1 MMVVLHR
8 SFGQPECREIAL
20 VLQAMDIEHAI
31 ERGIVGWR
39 VVVPAHE
46 EARAREQWRLYKLEN
61 RARPPRRMEAEPR
74 PGALAGALAWA
85 FVLMIFFSFQSND
98 GFGVD
103 WSAAGHIDVA
113 AVRAGE
119 WWRTITALTLHG
131 DRAHLFVNIGVGAIF
146 GALLA
151 REIGAGYAWLLIL
164 IGGAAGNLMN
174 VFVQR
179 PGHLSLGASTAVF
192 AALGLL
198 AAYLWTA
205 RRMLLHSWATRAS
218 PVVGAIILLAWLGT
232 GTERTD
238 IVAHLTGF
246 IAGFAIGALVGRSPR
261 RPGTKSGRQWL
272 SAAATLLLLVVAWQ
286 FALRAA
292 GFDPGPL

>member
-1 MMVVLHR
+1 MQR
-8 SFGQPECREIAL
+8 SFGQPESRECAL
-20 VLQAMDIEHAI
+20 VLQAMGIEHEI

-39 VVVPAHE
+39 VIVPAHE
-46 EARAREQWRLYKLEN
+46 EVRAREQWRLYKLEN
-61 RARPPRRMEAEPR
+61 RARPLRRKGAEPR

-85 FVLMIFFSFQSND
+85 FVLMMFFSFQSNH
-98 GFGVD
+98 GLGVD
-103 WSAAGHIDVA
+103 WSAAGRVGVA
-113 AVRAGE
+113 AVRDGE

-131 DRAHLFVNIGVGAIF
+131 DMAHLFVNIGVGAVF
-146 GALLA
+146 GTLLA
-151 REIGAGYAWLLIL
+151 REIGAGYAWFLIL
-164 IGGAAGNLMN
+164 VGGAAGNLMN

-179 PGHLSLGASTAVF
+179 QTHQSLGASTAVF

-246 IAGFAIGALVGRSPR
+246 VAGFAIGALVGRSPY
-261 RPGTKSGRQWL
+261 RPGTNSTRQWL
-272 SAAATLLLLVVAWQ
+272 SAVAALLVLATAWQ

-292 GFDPGPL
+292 GFEPGFR